1 MLKSKILLFLIF
13 IFLFLIGNNIASFTT
28 KEKIDHK
35 KLEMMIGQMIMVG
48 FRGYDVSEKDYVVKD
63 IKNRNLGGIIIFDY
77 DVLLK
82 KAERNVKSP
91 LQLKALL
98 KKLNS
103 YAKTPLFIAV
113 DQEGGKVARLKVK
126 YGFPESVSAKFLG
139 DKNDLSFT
147 ENEAGKI
154 GATLN
159 EMGININ
166 FAPVVDLNINPEN
179 PAIGKYER
187 SFSAD
192 ASIVIN
198 HAESFINGLGKN
210 GIFACLKHF
219 PGHGSAW
226 NDSHYGMADVSDTW
240 MEEELVPY
248 KELIKKELIDII
260 MTAHI
265 FNKKLDPD
273 YPATLSKKILTGL
286 LRDESGFDG
295 VIISDDMQMKAISS
309 YYGLRESIYLA
320 LDGGIDILLF
330 CNNTDY
336 DEKIT
341 EKIIRIIKS
350 LVISNKISYE
360 RIEESYNRIMR
371 LKERI
376 GR

>member
-1 MLKSKILLFLIF
+1 MLKNKTLLFFMVILLLLI
-13 IFLFLIGNNIASFTT
+13 NINITFSIT
-28 KEKIDHK
+28 KDKIDLK

-48 FRGYDVSEKDYVVKD
+48 FRGFDVSEKDYIVRD

-91 LQLKALL
+91 EQLKSLL
-98 KKLNS
+98 GKLAS
-103 YAKTPLFIAV
+103 YAETPLFIAV
-113 DQEGGKVARLKVK
+113 DQEGGKVARLKAK

-139 DKNDLSFT
+139 DKNDISFT

-154 GATLN
+154 GFILN

-192 ASIVIN
+192 ADIVIN
-198 HAESFINGLGKN
+198 NAEAFINGLGKY
-210 GIFACLKHF
+210 GILACLKHF

-240 MEEELVPY
+240 IEDELVPY
-248 KELIKKELIDII
+248 KELIKKDLVDII

-265 FNKKLDPD
+265 FNKKLDQD

-286 LRDESGFDG
+286 LRNELGFDG
-295 VIISDDMQMKAISS
+295 VIISDDMQMKAISD
-309 YYGLRESIYLA
+309 YYGLRKSIYLA
-320 LDGGIDILLF
+320 LDGGIDILMF
-330 CNNTDY
+330 CNNSDY

-341 EKIIRIIKS
+341 EKIIRIVKS
-350 LVISNKISYE
+350 LVMNNKISFE
-360 RIEESYNRIMR
+360 RIEESYNRIMK
-371 LKERI
+371 LKSKI
-376 GR
+376 VK